1 MWAMT
6 FMTKMQLYSK
16 RTIKF
21 NIMRFD
27 GDLFLN
33 YL

>member
-1 MWAMT
+1 MWAIT

-21 NIMRFD
+21 NID
-27 GDLFLN
+27 GVLFLN